1 MAKAKRSQ
9 DPASVIG
16 QAMFGAIKPIY
27 KEGERMRRKSSG
39 ARREVFYAR
48 APRWTQKEIV
58 FEALPQALRNAGG
71 IFSARDLY
79 YALRPLAYARR
90 GWPEEKTLNYDYFSQ
105 TLLTEYQELY
115 GRIEGLW
122 RDARGHL
129 HEPHTDN
136 VLSLGT
142 REVAA
147 YEFPEW
153 TFDKI
158 LYVEKEGELPKL
170 QEARLAE
177 RYDMALLMGK
187 GYPAEAARALFERAE
202 ANAGDYQLFVFH
214 DADLDGYNIART
226 LREATRRMP
235 GYSVDVVDLGL
246 TVEDAVEIDLAPEPF
261 HRRKDISDA
270 LYASLSETARE
281 YLYRR
286 NGHRRGVSGERFEL
300 NAILPVSSRIEY
312 IERKLE
318 ENGVRGKLI
327 PPEDELKRLA
337 EDMYRRLHAGW
348 VDDAIARIVDTESIK
363 ESLADSFIEEF
374 SLERAR
380 DYIEE
385 AFEKDD
391 SLPWR
396 KALEDRLAS
405 RSKDHERDLEE
416 VLREK
421 IGEAMKGGR

>member
-1 MAKAKRSQ
+1 
-9 DPASVIG
+9 
-16 QAMFGAIKPIY
+16 
-27 KEGERMRRKSSG
+27 
-39 ARREVFYAR
+39 
-48 APRWTQKEIV
+48 
-58 FEALPQALRNAGG
+58 
-71 IFSARDLY
+71 
-79 YALRPLAYARR
+79 
-90 GWPEEKTLNYDYFSQ
+90 
-105 TLLTEYQELY
+105 
-115 GRIEGLW
+115 
-122 RDARGHL
+122 
-129 HEPHTDN
+129 
-136 VLSLGT
+136 
-142 REVAA
+142 
-147 YEFPEW
+147 
-153 TFDKI
+153 
-158 LYVEKEGELPKL
+158 
-170 QEARLAE
+170 
-177 RYDMALLMGK
+177 MGK

-246 TVEDAVEIDLAPEPF
+246 TVEDAVEMDLAPEPF

-286 NGHRRGVSGERFEL
+286 NGYRRGVSGERFEL

-327 PPEDELKRLA
+327 PPGDELKRLA
-337 EDMYRRLHAGW
+337 EDMYRRLHAGL

-416 VLREK
+416 ALREK